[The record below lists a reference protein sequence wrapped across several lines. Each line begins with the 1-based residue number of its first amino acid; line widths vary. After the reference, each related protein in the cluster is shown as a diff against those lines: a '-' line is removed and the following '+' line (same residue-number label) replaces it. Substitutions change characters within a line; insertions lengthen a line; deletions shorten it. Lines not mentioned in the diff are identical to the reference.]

1 MHVIVLVAHKKGD
14 NVDNIM
20 YPYLFDSEE
29 YYAVDEEFTL
39 EEAVEYIKNCG
50 SYNDEVTPLENIRD
64 FFSFGTYQIDGNYVR
79 SFANPNGY
87 FDYCG
92 VGGRFNN
99 GLIDLNG
106 NERSCVPVDALN
118 VLALSFQKVYAFIDA
133 YSQPISMLE
142 EQSDVMEKYLKVK
155 EWEEIYAEK
164 IYFTIVDAHI

>member
-1 MHVIVLVAHKKGD
+1 MHAIVLVAHKKD
-14 NVDNIM
+14 DDVDNIM

-29 YYAVDEEFTL
+29 YYEVDEELTL
-39 EEAVEYIKNCG
+39 EEAVEYIKRCD
-50 SYNDEVTPLENIRD
+50 SYNNEASPMENIRD
-64 FFSFGTYQIDGNYVR
+64 FFDFGTFYIEGDYIR
-79 SFANPNGY
+79 SYANPNGY

-99 GLIDLNG
+99 ELMDYNG
-106 NERSCVPVDALN
+106 NGRSCIPVDGLN

-142 EQSDVMEKYLKVK
+142 EQCDVMEKYLKVK

-164 IYFTIVDAHI
+164 IYFTIVDAHM

>member
-1 MHVIVLVAHKKGD
+1 MHVVVLVAHKKDD

-39 EEAVEYIKNCG
+39 EEAVEYIKSCD
-50 SYNDEVTPLENIRD
+50 SYNDEVTALENIRD
-64 FFSFGTYQIDGNYVR
+64 FFAFGTYQIEGNYVR
-79 SFANPNGY
+79 SYANPNGY

-99 GLIDLNG
+99 GLVDHNG
-106 NERSCVPVDALN
+106 NKRSCVPVDALN
-118 VLALSFQKVYAFIDA
+118 VLALSFQKVYAFVDA
-133 YSQPISMLE
+133 YSQPISTLE
-142 EQSDVMEKYLKVK
+142 EQCDVMGKYLKVK

>member
-39 EEAVEYIKNCG
+39 DEAVEYIKNCD

-133 YSQPISMLE
+133 YSQPISTLE
-142 EQSDVMEKYLKVK
+142 EQCNVMEKYLKVK